1 MRYQSFKKKLRELIS
16 ENLLDSELTTQN
28 DLISKLD
35 LSNPNLE
42 NEVDKIW
49 NFLDLEMRSKGED
62 MSDLEIPNKKK
73 LESLVNYLSK
83 NGKNPNLWNKRNLV
97 CKSWK

>member
-1 MRYQSFKKKLRELIS
+1 MRYKDFKKRLYELIF
-16 ENLLDSELTTQN
+16 ENELESQFIMQN
-28 DLISKLD
+28 NLISKID

-49 NFLDLEMRSKGED
+49 NSLDLEMREKGED

>member
-1 MRYQSFKKKLRELIS
+1 MRYEDFKKRLYELIS
-16 ENLLDSELTTQN
+16 ENEMESQFILQN
-28 DLISKLD
+28 NLISKIE

-49 NFLDLEMRSKGED
+49 NSLDLEMREKGED

-83 NGKNPNLWNKRNLV
+83 NGKNPNLWNKRSLV